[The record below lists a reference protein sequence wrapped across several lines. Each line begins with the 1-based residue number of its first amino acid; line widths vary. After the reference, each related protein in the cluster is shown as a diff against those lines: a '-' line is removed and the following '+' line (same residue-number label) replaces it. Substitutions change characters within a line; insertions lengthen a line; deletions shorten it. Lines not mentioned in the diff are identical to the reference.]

1 MPVLIPPSP
10 QVQELSSADIIQAVV
25 TKIQSGRK
33 VNPTDL
39 DDLNNA
45 IQHTSMSDKTK
56 TSIPFVNRDYITS
69 CSSNPSTLVRYI
81 GMVQDMLDPEYYVT
95 KINGVSTKYREY
107 YCLEEKDN
115 DNNSSQIQ
123 DEMNHLLDERQPLV
137 IVPIPHSTEVL
148 HKCIGSTLIL
158 NEEQEHELKVGLRG
172 DNDNEEVEQ
181 GRDMDTE
188 TETDTSFGRKRSL
201 DLMDSG
207 HTDDFDEKKVNRE
220 QTFGRDNENE
230 KSTGTGK
237 NDNNTISDGDWWP
250 RGCMASQEE
259 DCPILAKMYYQ
270 NEEQG
275 QNQSQSQRQPQRRL
289 QLNDIVEVYGILSV
303 NPLGASFEDQHG
315 NGNSNSQ
322 SCKDLNFDDQ
332 QEDFFMDQQAV
343 LPPPSLLPRLHVLK
357 YNILDLDDMVAHEVM
372 QIQQASEP
380 QTVNMGGDGDTCRQL
395 AIDTFARHIFGGDKI
410 AGEALLMAFMSL
422 AERNERYGSK
432 AIQMPTGATLGCGS
446 LNFVLPDHQSCA
458 LLQTELGAIMKLIAP
473 VAAHIQLSLSAL
485 DAGGNENAPVDVTLD
500 CDCNIITSPEKT
512 AANRLEPSVLQ
523 LPKSSC
529 IVINEGALSE
539 GTLKQRGQRTLA
551 ALSKMTMTHSIPY
564 RFDGLMEID
573 FEADLRI
580 IVLSCNNSSGR
591 GSKLL
596 PCSISV
602 KVASENCLALD
613 APRVDT
619 IPGDTILRI
628 LRYILTC
635 RSNNT
640 TDRQSISLPK
650 DLLDRAQEDFIYRRK
665 NNGSSMSRD
674 IEEHD
679 LHRWLLLTR
688 LQARS
693 RFGERLSTNR
703 ETSSMAKIGD
713 WENALS
719 LDDAMQAR

>member
-1 MPVLIPPSP
+1 MPAVLIPPSP
-10 QVQELSSADIIQAVV
+10 QVQELSSADIIHSVV

-33 VNPTDL
+33 VTPTDL

-45 IQHTSMSDKTK
+45 IHTSDK

-69 CSSNPSTLVRYI
+69 CSSNPSMLVRHI

-107 YCLEEKDN
+107 YCLEEN
-115 DNNSSQIQ
+115 DSSQIE
-123 DEMNHLLDERQPLV
+123 DEIAMHHLLDERQPLV

-148 HKCIGSTLIL
+148 NKCISSSLIL
-158 NEEQEHELKVGLRG
+158 NEEHELGG
-172 DNDNEEVEQ
+172 DNEEVEQ
-181 GRDMDTE
+181 GRD
-188 TETDTSFGRKRSL
+188 TDSSFGRKRSL
-201 DLMDSG
+201 DLSDSG

-220 QTFGRDNENE
+220 QTFGRDNER
-230 KSTGTGK
+230 STGK
-237 NDNNTISDGDWWP
+237 NNTIRDGDWWP

-270 NEEQG
+270 NEAEG
-275 QNQSQSQRQPQRRL
+275 QSQPQRRL
-289 QLNDIVEVYGILSV
+289 QLNDIVEVYGVLSL
-303 NPLGASFEDQHG
+303 NPLGASFEDQ
-315 NGNSNSQ
+315 NGKSQ
-322 SCKDLNFDDQ
+322 SCKDFDDQ
-332 QEDFFMDQQAV
+332 QEDFFMDQAV

-372 QIQQASEP
+372 QQASEP
-380 QTVNMGGDGDTCRQL
+380 QTVNMGGDRQF

-410 AGEALLMAFMSL
+410 AGEALLMTFMSL

-432 AIQMPTGATLGCGS
+432 AIQMPAGATLGCGS

-458 LLQTELGAIMKLIAP
+458 LLQNELGAIMKLIAP
-473 VAAHIQLSLSAL
+473 VAAHIHLSLSAL
-485 DAGGNENAPVDVTLD
+485 DAGENTPVTLD
-500 CDCNIITSPEKT
+500 RNIITSPEKT

-529 IVINEGALSE
+529 LVINEGALSE
-539 GTLKQRGQRTLA
+539 GILNQRGQRTLTS
-551 ALSKMTMTHSIPY
+551 LSKMTMTHSIPY

-580 IVLSCNNSSGR
+580 IVLSCNNSSGK

-596 PCSISV
+596 PCSMSV
-602 KVASENCLALD
+602 KVASQNYDALD
-613 APRVDT
+613 APRVGT
-619 IPGDTILRI
+619 IPGDTIMRI
-628 LRYILTC
+628 LRYIVTC
-635 RSNNT
+635 RSNNS
-640 TDRQSISLPK
+640 TDRKSISLPK
-650 DLLDRAQEDFIYRRK
+650 DLLDRAETDFINRRK

-693 RFGERLSTNR
+693 RFGEINSTDG
-703 ETSSMAKIGD
+703 ETSSMARIGD

>member
-1 MPVLIPPSP
+1 MPAVLIPPSP
-10 QVQELSSADIIQAVV
+10 QSQDLSSAEIIRSVV
-25 TKIQSGRK
+25 TKIQSGEK
-33 VNPTDL
+33 VTPTEL
-39 DDLNNA
+39 DNLNNA
-45 IQHTSMSDKTK
+45 IHTSDK

-69 CSSNPSTLVRYI
+69 CSSNPSLLVRHI

-107 YCLEEKDN
+107 YCLEEN
-115 DNNSSQIQ
+115 DSSQIE
-123 DEMNHLLDERQPLV
+123 DEIAMHHLLDERQPLV

-148 HKCIGSTLIL
+148 NKCISSTLIL
-158 NEEQEHELKVGLRG
+158 NEENELGG
-172 DNDNEEVEQ
+172 DNEEVEE
-181 GRDMDTE
+181 GRD
-188 TETDTSFGRKRSL
+188 TDTSFGRKRSL
-201 DLMDSG
+201 DFMDSG
-207 HTDDFDEKKVNRE
+207 HTDDSDEKKVNRE
-220 QTFGRDNENE
+220 QTFGKDNE
-230 KSTGTGK
+230 SSAGGK
-237 NDNNTISDGDWWP
+237 NNAIRDGDWWP

-270 NEEQG
+270 NEAEG
-275 QNQSQSQRQPQRRL
+275 QSQPQRRL
-289 QLNDIVEVYGILSV
+289 QLNDIVEVYGVLSL
-303 NPLGASFEDQHG
+303 NPLGASFKDQ
-315 NGNSNSQ
+315 NGKSQ
-322 SCKDLNFDDQ
+322 SCKDFDDH
-332 QEDFFMDQQAV
+332 QEDFFMDQAV

-372 QIQQASEP
+372 QQASEP
-380 QTVNMGGDGDTCRQL
+380 QAVNMGGDRQF

-410 AGEALLMAFMSL
+410 AGEALLMTFMSL

-432 AIQMPTGATLGCGS
+432 AIQMPAGATLGCGS
-446 LNFVLPDHQSCA
+446 LNLILPDHQSCA
-458 LLQTELGAIMKLIAP
+458 LLQNELGAIMKLIAP
-473 VAAHIQLSLSAL
+473 VAAHIHLSLSAL
-485 DAGGNENAPVDVTLD
+485 DAGEDAPVTLGR
-500 CDCNIITSPEKT
+500 NVITSPEKT

-529 IVINEGALSE
+529 LVINEGALSE
-539 GTLKQRGQRTLA
+539 GTLNQRGQRTLA

-580 IVLSCNNSSGR
+580 IVLSCNNASGR

-596 PCSISV
+596 PCSMSV
-602 KVASENCLALD
+602 KVASQNYDALD
-613 APRVDT
+613 APRVGSIPRDT
-619 IPGDTILRI
+619 CMRI
-628 LRYILTC
+628 LRYIVTC
-635 RSNNT
+635 RSNNS
-640 TDRQSISLPK
+640 TDRKSISLPK
-650 DLLDRAQEDFIYRRK
+650 DLLDRAEKDFINRRK
-665 NNGSSMSRD
+665 NNGTSISRD

-693 RFGERLSTNR
+693 RFGERNSNG